1 MKKYIAAI
9 EHAAAQTAR
18 VMGAQLRNSAVN
30 DGWHPDAA
38 SSLNVEYRDG
48 KFVASSTSGN
58 AFDHEFGTET
68 STPKATVRSYSKD
81 SHLHAGHVFNGIF
94 NNHLQ
99 KGKK

>member
-18 VMGAQLRNSAVN
+18 VMGAQLRTSAVN

-38 SSLNVEYRDG
+38 SSLNVEYKDG
-48 KFVASSTSGN
+48 KFIASSPSEH
-58 AFDHEFGTET
+58 AFDHEFGTQT
-68 STPKATVRSYSKD
+68 STPKATVRNYGKN
-81 SHLHAGHVFNGIF
+81 SHLHAGGVFNGVL
-94 NNHLQ
+94 NNRLQ

>member
-1 MKKYIAAI
+1 VKKYIAAI

-18 VMGAQLRNSAVN
+18 VMGAQLRTSAIN

-38 SSLNVEYRDG
+38 SSLSVEYKDG
-48 KFVASSTSGN
+48 KFVANSSSGH

-68 STPKATVRSYSKD
+68 SIPKATVRNYGKN
-81 SHLHAGHVFNGIF
+81 SHHHAGGVFNGVL
-94 NNHLQ
+94 NNRLQ